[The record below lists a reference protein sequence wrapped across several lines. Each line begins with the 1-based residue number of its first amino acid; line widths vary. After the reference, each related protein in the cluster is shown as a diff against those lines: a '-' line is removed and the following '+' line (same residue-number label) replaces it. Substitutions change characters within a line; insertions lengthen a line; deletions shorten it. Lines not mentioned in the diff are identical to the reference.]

1 MSLRQW
7 VDLCGAAGINVRN
20 MDEMD
25 VFLTAG
31 RILNDR
37 ELTARCLAFV
47 GHGDHK
53 EILRLWKLGDASNP
67 NRVGGHLGSGTREEV
82 LEAMPAQE
90 RLALRERVTGVVQIP
105 ARSQK

>member
-1 MSLRQW
+1 MSMQDW
-7 VDLCGAAGINVRN
+7 IGLCTAAGINVRN

-53 EILRLWKLGDASNP
+53 EILRLWKLGDANNP
-67 NRVGGHLGSGTREEV
+67 NRVGGHLGSGTRDEV
-82 LEAMPAQE
+82 LEAMPVQD
-90 RLALRERVTGVVQIP
+90 RLALRERVTGVVQMP
-105 ARSQK
+105 VRKTT